1 MGDFMMTNNS
11 PVMAGIVWLIV
22 IAAIVVVFRRAR
34 SRRRHFDIGPGASGT
49 IYDWLNE
56 EKRNAV
62 EIIVEEKAAE
72 RDEERA
78 EDDEEKGKRLK
89 AKGKT

>member
-1 MGDFMMTNNS
+1 MANS
-11 PVMAGIVWLIV
+11 PVVAGIVWVLV
-22 IAAIVVVFRRAR
+22 IAAIVVLWRRTRA
-34 SRRRHFDIGPGASGT
+34 RRRHIGSAGAGT

-78 EDDEEKGKRLK
+78 EDDDRPPR
-89 AKGKT
+89 AKN

>member
-1 MGDFMMTNNS
+1 MGDIMMTNNS

-34 SRRRHFDIGPGASGT
+34 SRRRHSGIGAGASGT

-62 EIIVEEKAAE
+62 EIIVEDKAAE

-78 EDDEEKGKRLK
+78 EDDDRPPR
-89 AKGKT
+89 AKN

>member
-11 PVMAGIVWLIV
+11 PWAAGLVWLLV
-22 IAAIVVVFRRAR
+22 ILAIVTVWRRAR
-34 SRRRHFDIGPGASGT
+34 SRRQHFDIGPGASGT

-78 EDDEEKGKRLK
+78 EDDRERQKAEGKRQK
-89 AKGKT
+89 